1 MAQNPWRAEP
11 SDLAKCLAVL
21 DRRREH
27 LGSRLADTGR
37 SGASRA
43 HDEAEARALDLA
55 GAALLRCYLEV
66 VTGVRADDL
75 VRALIATGPDAPTRS
90 RAERFL
96 AMLDG

>member
-1 MAQNPWRAEP
+1 MAANPWRSDAT
-11 SDLAKCLAVL
+11 DLARALAVL

-27 LGSRLADTGR
+27 LLSRLAEPGR
-37 SGASRA
+37 VGASKA
-43 HDEAEARALDLA
+43 HDEAESKALDLA

-66 VTGVRADDL
+66 VTGIRSDDL
-75 VRALIATGPDAPTRS
+75 ARALLDATTDPATRS